1 MFLKHPRDTADLETS
16 MFIDDDIRMK
26 ASVLDSEGKKKKEKY
41 T

>member
-1 MFLKHPRDTADLETS
+1 MFLKHPRDTADLETF

-26 ASVLDSEGKKKKEKY
+26 ASVLDSEGKKKKKY